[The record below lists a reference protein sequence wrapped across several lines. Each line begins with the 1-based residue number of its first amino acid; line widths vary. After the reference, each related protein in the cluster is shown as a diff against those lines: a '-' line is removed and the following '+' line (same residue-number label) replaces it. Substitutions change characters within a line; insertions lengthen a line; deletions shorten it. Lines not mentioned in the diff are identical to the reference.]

1 MRALITSSRL
11 QSDREATDAMLKAL
25 IDSEQL
31 HVSATA
37 SSGPS
42 LLHGAIEAD
51 VGSGVLRVQGMARM
65 LHVTERTR

>member
-1 MRALITSSRL
+1 
-11 QSDREATDAMLKAL
+11 MLKAL
-25 IDSEQL
+25 VDSEQL

-65 LHVTERTR
+65 LHVTARTR

>member
-25 IDSEQL
+25 IEAEQL

-37 SSGPS
+37 SSEPP

-51 VGSGVLRVQGMARM
+51 VGSGVLRVQNMARM
-65 LHVTERTR
+65 LHVTGTTR